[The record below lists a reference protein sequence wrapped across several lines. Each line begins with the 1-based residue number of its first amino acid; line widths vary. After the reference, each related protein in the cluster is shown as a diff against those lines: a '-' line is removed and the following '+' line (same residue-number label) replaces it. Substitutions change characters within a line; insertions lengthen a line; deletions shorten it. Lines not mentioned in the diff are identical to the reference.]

1 MQNYKE
7 ILNAMQKF
15 ANAADA
21 YVTMRHNMLDS
32 IDDALDDEKV
42 NRRKEEV
49 NNRYNELNEYYTANV
64 FRYERDFDA
73 MRNQVL
79 RNSKDSQSYIES
91 SRFEQKGAEAA
102 ADIDYDINK
111 TYMNASYA
119 EELNKQAKML
129 LGNLVGNVTRGRG
142 LFAYLLSNDD
152 RTQDYIKFFRCYKEY
167 KNMVEQ
173 LDRKLEEYR
182 SNTIS
187 DIYYSATD
195 SSRQIEREFR
205 KSRNDYIQNVVN
217 TLKNNLPD
225 DDAIC
230 ELYDYI
236 PEKGIQT
243 GKQEDIRFG
252 YLGIH
257 GRNMRYDFKVS
268 KDEEEDLFNMIHD
281 RFPSQGDNMENAD
294 VFVFPVYCDA
304 SDDRSLVFVGLDN
317 EDASDSLPNSN
328 TVRYM
333 TETVI
338 LNEMQAYPV
347 GTYKVS
353 ICNASGADLN
363 LQYLSDFIRNYPAL
377 FGNRINTTADEIST
391 VLRNAVRSMNEIAL
405 RKLKPNETTAEF
417 NRRNPN
423 STIPYNRIV
432 VTGFPQNFTAPM
444 IDDLTLLLENGNRC
458 GFNVMV
464 FYDESAD
471 KYTKSSSMTE
481 MKDKINRIINNEH
494 AYRLLNDWDVCRH
507 IPDYSFFYQPMPI
520 DDNEIIEMKEL
531 FGQAY
536 EEMSRKFV
544 TIEDII
550 SKDQLFNGSSTK
562 KLSIP
567 IGINEYGNVAY
578 FEVGNAV
585 SNGTSHYAVVVGPTG
600 SGKSSFL
607 HTLITSAVM
616 TYSPDELQL
625 YLLDFKEGTE
635 FKIYEDYKI
644 PHIKCIALDA
654 SQDFGKNILKELHN
668 IMLERLEKFKTA
680 ESVVTDIESYRK
692 LGHKMPRILLVA
704 DEFQT
709 LFSREFNKAAANEA
723 AIIYGELI
731 SKARVVGIHMIFA
744 TQTVARLGSEEF
756 TIPKSSF
763 QEMHVRIGLQ
773 CQDAEE
779 DRLFGSEKKKEIVA
793 RRSSKKGSA
802 IYMENDIVSN
812 PVAVQFAYLPK
823 GIQANLL
830 KRVSEKF
837 ADVRTET
844 VVFRGADVPEISAEK
859 IVELSRKDN
868 KLYLGLPLSMD
879 GPIGLNTFGFRKN
892 NIIIMGDDRDML
904 SRIFVTLLEQYAGN
918 TKCLDK
924 SIYYFNGYGMVET
937 EMILNHLSNTALEKT
952 DNIDSMFGVVAAIR
966 DVYQIFD
973 SRKKNMAARIRK
985 EEDQDKIYLII
996 SGYQFIEP
1004 IMRMLENPAA
1014 DVSDFDVS
1022 FAEAAPVSNDP
1033 FSAFTSKKTN
1043 EVKPGAMLKSLLETG
1058 YMCGISVIMSCGDFT
1073 SLRKLTGTTISSFNN
1088 KVVLKTASEEIYKYI
1103 DSNIKVSKISA
1114 NSVVFVESG
1123 KEAVLLKPYRI
1134 GDSNAE

>member
-1 MQNYKE
+1 
-7 ILNAMQKF
+7 
-15 ANAADA
+15 
-21 YVTMRHNMLDS
+21 
-32 IDDALDDEKV
+32 
-42 NRRKEEV
+42 
-49 NNRYNELNEYYTANV
+49 
-64 FRYERDFDA
+64 
-73 MRNQVL
+73 
-79 RNSKDSQSYIES
+79 
-91 SRFEQKGAEAA
+91 
-102 ADIDYDINK
+102 
-111 TYMNASYA
+111 
-119 EELNKQAKML
+119 
-129 LGNLVGNVTRGRG
+129 
-142 LFAYLLSNDD
+142 
-152 RTQDYIKFFRCYKEY
+152 
-167 KNMVEQ
+167 
-173 LDRKLEEYR
+173 
-182 SNTIS
+182 
-187 DIYYSATD
+187 
-195 SSRQIEREFR
+195 
-205 KSRNDYIQNVVN
+205 
-217 TLKNNLPD
+217 
-225 DDAIC
+225 
-230 ELYDYI
+230 
-236 PEKGIQT
+236 
-243 GKQEDIRFG
+243 
-252 YLGIH
+252 
-257 GRNMRYDFKVS
+257 
-268 KDEEEDLFNMIHD
+268 
-281 RFPSQGDNMENAD
+281 
-294 VFVFPVYCDA
+294 
-304 SDDRSLVFVGLDN
+304 
-317 EDASDSLPNSN
+317 
-328 TVRYM
+328 
-333 TETVI
+333 
-338 LNEMQAYPV
+338 
-347 GTYKVS
+347 
-353 ICNASGADLN
+353 
-363 LQYLSDFIRNYPAL
+363 
-377 FGNRINTTADEIST
+377 
-391 VLRNAVRSMNEIAL
+391 MNEIAL

-654 SQDFGKNILKELHN
+654 SQDFGKNILKELYN

-1033 FSAFTSKKTN
+1033 FSAFTSK
-1043 EVKPGAMLKSLLETG
+1043 
-1058 YMCGISVIMSCGDFT
+1058 
-1073 SLRKLTGTTISSFNN
+1073 
-1088 KVVLKTASEEIYKYI
+1088 
-1103 DSNIKVSKISA
+1103 
-1114 NSVVFVESG
+1114 
-1123 KEAVLLKPYRI
+1123 
-1134 GDSNAE
+1134 